1 MVSNQEFIWP
11 SIWSKVNLFTQFYRT
26 RLFFY
31 KVVLNQRFM
40 RFNIEKAIDCRF
52 YLVKKSLITFS

>member
-40 RFNIEKAIDCRF
+40 RFYIEKAIDC
-52 YLVKKSLITFS
+52 